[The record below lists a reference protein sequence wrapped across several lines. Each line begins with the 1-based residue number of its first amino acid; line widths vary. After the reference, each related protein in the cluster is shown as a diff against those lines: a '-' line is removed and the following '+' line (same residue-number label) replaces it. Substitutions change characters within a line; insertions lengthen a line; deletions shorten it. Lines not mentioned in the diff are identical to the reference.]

1 MKKNVKRIIALLL
14 AALSVMGLV
23 GCGNGQQEQPMG
35 GGLNESGEL
44 VGTFELQIFAGG
56 YGSQAW
62 EEIIAAFEEEHPKLD
77 VIAYMDPN
85 VNKQMQT
92 RWIQG
97 NPPDFAF
104 LAGSNLPIETY
115 LEENLLMDLTE
126 FYETGKMYDSE
137 ELLKDHINAGLVPYY
152 NGRIRQ
158 LPIIMET
165 YGMWYDEALY
175 KEYGLTQATNFD
187 ELMALSADA
196 KAKGLNA
203 LVYPGQNAGYLVW
216 GMVMPAVAAYGQEF
230 FDKICLASDAEA
242 FRDQRFID
250 VLKRLEQFAD
260 AGYVQQGTVSLNHI
274 QSQMQWLSH
283 SALMIPNGLWLENE
297 MKKDIPDGFVMRY
310 ATSPLT
316 AADQT
321 PTIISSSATVG
332 IPEAAKNK
340 DAALEFLRF
349 LYAPENIV
357 KFTEMANVPN
367 ATDADTSNTNL
378 SDSANYVQTVLNSDD
393 VQLVKKNGGWGSV
406 DSVFNDCMNRIV
418 LNQMSAEEAA
428 EKIAQECERQLA
440 DK

>member
-1 MKKNVKRIIALLL
+1 MKKTMNKVICLLL
-14 AALSVMGLV
+14 SLLMLLSIAA
-23 GCGNGQQEQPMG
+23 CGGNESTPTG
-35 GGLNESGEL
+35 GGVNADGEL

-62 EEIIAAFEEEHPKLD
+62 EEIIAAFEEAHPQLD
-77 VIAYMDPN
+77 VIAYMDSN

-115 LEENLLMDLTE
+115 LKENLLMDLTE
-126 FYETGKMYDSE
+126 FYETAKMYDSE
-137 ELLKDHINAGLVPYY
+137 ELLKDHINAELVPYY
-152 NGRIRQ
+152 NGTIRQ

-165 YGMWYDEALY
+165 YGMWYDEVLY
-175 KEYGLTQATNFD
+175 QENGLTQATNFD
-187 ELMALSADA
+187 ELMALGADA
-196 KAKGLNA
+196 KAKGLNT

-230 FDKICLASDAEA
+230 FDKICLASDAAA
-242 FRDQRFID
+242 FRDQRFVD

-260 AGYVQQGTVSLNHI
+260 AGYVQQGTVSLNHT

-297 MKKDIPDGFVMRY
+297 MKKDIPDGFTMRY

-332 IPEAAKNK
+332 ISAAAKNK

-349 LYAPENIV
+349 LYKEENIV
-357 KFTEMANVPN
+357 KFTEMANVPI
-367 ATDADTSNTNL
+367 ATDADTSGAELTE
-378 SDSANYVQTVLNSDD
+378 AAKYVQTVMNSED
-393 VQLVKKNGGWGSV
+393 VNFVKKNGGWGAV
-406 DSVFNDCMNRIV
+406 DSTFNDCMNQIV
-418 LNQMSAEEAA
+418 LGQMTAEEAA
-428 EKIAQECERQLA
+428 ETIAKACEKQLA
-440 DK
+440 DQ